1 MGFIRSLMDKM
12 KYSAKF
18 SLITIFVVGFA
29 SFMMYQVVSVHNQH
43 IVFSA
48 LELKGA
54 KLLPDLKQ
62 LLVDT
67 QRLRGVTAVYQN
79 GESSFKTQLEA
90 QQQRVKEDLQRA
102 KASVAAADLKETV
115 TMFNKLASKLEGV
128 MSSYEGKDP
137 KTVFDEYTDVVK
149 DELAFIVKVG
159 DMSNLILDP
168 DLDTFYLMD
177 AVINKLPVLTEYF
190 GRTRAIGSV
199 ILKTQDMSQQQ
210 LIKLTEFLVGIE
222 NTIAGLASGFESAY
236 SFNPALK
243 SKIDPTF
250 QDLQKTAK
258 RFENDAKKI
267 LDGDFSNSPEN
278 FFQEGTEAI
287 NKSIALYDLSLKH
300 LIRLLGVRIDKMKY
314 QRTIAI
320 AEGVLF
326 FILLIILFYGVYSS
340 ITRAIASMT
349 KQFNA
354 IAQNRD
360 LTRDIVIDVEDEL
373 KEIALA
379 YNDMRKELDATMQ
392 RVQSSA
398 ASVANE
404 AAKEKITAQEVQNSA
419 EKQVELL
426 EASKEITTRVS
437 ASTDAA
443 ALKSLEM
450 DAILSKSYESLE
462 NMINAL
468 SSAVATIEENSQKTL
483 QMKEQ
488 IDGVSQQTQEI
499 RSILGIIKDIAE
511 QTNLLA
517 LNAAIEAARAG
528 EHGRGFAVVADEVR
542 KLAERTQKS
551 LTEIE
556 TTTSVIVQGVVEAQ
570 GTIDESAQS
579 AESIIVTTQEVISLA
594 DDTKAKTV
602 DSIQNSKEMKEEIE
616 SINKQMEELVATS
629 NKVEDAA
636 HQNSKIANTL
646 LEISSNVSNIVK
658 VLDVDIKQFRV

>member
-1 MGFIRSLMDKM
+1 M
-12 KYSAKF
+12 
-18 SLITIFVVGFA
+18 
-29 SFMMYQVVSVHNQH
+29 
-43 IVFSA
+43 
-48 LELKGA
+48 
-54 KLLPDLKQ
+54 
-62 LLVDT
+62 
-67 QRLRGVTAVYQN
+67 
-79 GESSFKTQLEA
+79 
-90 QQQRVKEDLQRA
+90 
-102 KASVAAADLKETV
+102 
-115 TMFNKLASKLEGV
+115 
-128 MSSYEGKDP
+128 
-137 KTVFDEYTDVVK
+137 
-149 DELAFIVKVG
+149 
-159 DMSNLILDP
+159 
-168 DLDTFYLMD
+168 
-177 AVINKLPVLTEYF
+177 
-190 GRTRAIGSV
+190 
-199 ILKTQDMSQQQ
+199 
-210 LIKLTEFLVGIE
+210 
-222 NTIAGLASGFESAY
+222 
-236 SFNPALK
+236 
-243 SKIDPTF
+243 
-250 QDLQKTAK
+250 
-258 RFENDAKKI
+258 
-267 LDGDFSNSPEN
+267 
-278 FFQEGTEAI
+278 
-287 NKSIALYDLSLKH
+287 YDLSLKH